1 MERANLRSNLDQH
14 FQEIQDRTSEAEL
27 PDQKTVNEFV
37 RLCRLLHSGADED
50 WAGEAEDF
58 AHMAQ
63 KLLQAVK
70 RKDLNDAVM
79 IVESLADARTYNDEM
94 FED

>member
-1 MERANLRSNLDQH
+1 MERATLRNNLDKV
-14 FQEIQDRTSEAEL
+14 FQEIQDRTGEAEL
-27 PDQKTVNEFV
+27 PQLDTVNEFV

-70 RKDLNDAVM
+70 RKDKNDAVM
-79 IVESLADARTYNDEM
+79 IVESMADARTYNDEM
-94 FED
+94 FEG